1 MTATHNVHSIT
12 HGPRLHL
19 AFELSWNQWKLAFT
33 VGHGQPARLRTLAAR
48 DLPGLLQEIH
58 KAKRRFGTTLPG
70 VYAALMIA
78 GSWTIPLITSY
89 VPHDAKASDVL
100 HQTRVF
106 RGVLARIVAFDHL
119 YHLEHHLY
127 PAVPHQNW
135 VRLAQRLDPWFDA
148 AGIKPVRIGF

>member
-58 KAKRRFGTTLPG
+58 KAKRRFGLPDEARCVKG
-70 VYAALMIA
+70 A
-78 GSWTIPLITSY
+78 GP
-89 VPHDAKASDVL
+89 
-100 HQTRVF
+100 R
-106 RGVLARIVAFDHL
+106 
-119 YHLEHHLY
+119 
-127 PAVPHQNW
+127 
-135 VRLAQRLDPWFDA
+135 
-148 AGIKPVRIGF
+148 VRICPVCPCPCPN